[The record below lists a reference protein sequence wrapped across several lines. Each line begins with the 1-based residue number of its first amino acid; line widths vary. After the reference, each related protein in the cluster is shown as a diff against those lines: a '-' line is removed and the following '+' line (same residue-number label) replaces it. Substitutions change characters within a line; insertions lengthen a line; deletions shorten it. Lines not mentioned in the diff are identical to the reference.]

1 MHFSQATL
9 QQMHPESDIFAFAL
23 KHFPQNGAHDDS
35 YDNMSVCVSNFILL
49 TVSPTDTHQKLQGLR
64 RKLKALNNCFPGKGN
79 AYI

>member
-35 YDNMSVCVSNFILL
+35 YDNMSVFVSEQFHLAHGQSN
-49 TVSPTDTHQKLQGLR
+49 
-64 RKLKALNNCFPGKGN
+64 
-79 AYI
+79 